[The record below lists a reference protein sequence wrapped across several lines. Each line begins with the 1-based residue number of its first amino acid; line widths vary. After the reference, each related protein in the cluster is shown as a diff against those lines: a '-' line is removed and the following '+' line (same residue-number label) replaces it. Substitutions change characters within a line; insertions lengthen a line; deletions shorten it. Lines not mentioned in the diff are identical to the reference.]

1 MKLVKFYAT
10 WCQPCKTVQRMIN
23 DSMADYPNAAI
34 ESVDIGE
41 DIQLATKYRV
51 RNVPTCIL
59 MTDDGE
65 EVQRCVGIPSVS
77 ALHDLMQQASNS
89 APKLD
94 EAAEADDDDAEDV
107 LENDD
112 SAVLNLSDTV
122 FKKF

>member
-41 DIQLATKYRV
+41 DIQLAAKYRV

-65 EVQRCVGIPSVS
+65 EVQRCIGIPSVS
-77 ALHDLMQQASNS
+77 ALHDLMQQASNIT
-89 APKLD
+89 PEPD
-94 EAAEADDDDAEDV
+94 EADDDADDAT
-107 LENDD
+107 ENDVG
-112 SAVLNLSDTV
+112 AVLNLSDTV